1 MVKLLVMINNRKLF
15 DMELGYNIKIRI
27 TNIFSKCY

>member
-15 DMELGYNIKIRI
+15 DMELVYNIKIRI